1 MEIIIPNVEGLPEG
15 HFLNVM
21 INATNR
27 GGLIDEVYAAS
38 TIAGFSQFLAERP
51 EIASGQDWINR
62 TAQLVSGI
70 EVNQAATEGLYKDL
84 VECEEMELRLNRAQ
98 VGGPR
103 SKLILYFLSLT
114 ALASSGLILYK
125 IYMVYNSTGEVI
137 LGDIL
142 LFVAILVLAIVM
154 GIMGY
159 KKPS

>member
-51 EIASGQDWINR
+51 EIVSGQDWINR

-84 VECEEMELRLNRAQ
+84 VELELRANRAQ

-114 ALASSGLILYK
+114 ALALSGLILYK
-125 IYMVYNSTGEVI
+125 IYMVYKATGEVI